1 MPARPGGVQNGQ
13 FRSRPC
19 SHALPGCGTHI
30 HSRKCHVAKY
40 LARKAAC
47 RLAGC
52 EGLSHAKLVR
62 LSRFRPQ
69 CGLGIARARP
79 MDDNPL
85 GAQRLTNIPFGQR
98 PISAISLCST
108 GAPSPRCRGP
118 ARSNLVR
125 RTQDRQ
131 AIFGNSLRLRATLRG
146 RTIHCRRSGL
156 AGSTDRDVVRKTA
169 RQRPELPR
177 HWISGRYS
185 GFQILLFRPNVFQSR
200 ASKAGLHASGRS
212 KFVRSE
218 D

>member
-13 FRSRPC
+13 LRGRPC

-85 GAQRLTNIPFGQR
+85 GAQQLTIIPLGQR
-98 PISAISLCST
+98 PISAISLCGT
-108 GAPSPRCRGP
+108 GARSPRCRGP

-131 AIFGNSLRLRATLRG
+131 PIFGNGLRLRATLRG
-146 RTIHCRRSGL
+146 HTIRCSRSGL